1 MDKLYIKRKQKS
13 RDESKFLSIFPDGR
27 GRETVPFVMPLRI
40 RLFRPFFR
48 QDMIPFCQSKKI
60 GTDVFHASNKKN
72 SAATLTAFLSPGASA
87 EPFFHDIRRLS
98 FNTVPV

>member
-13 RDESKFLSIFPDGR
+13 RDESKFLFILPHVH

-40 RLFRPFFR
+40 RLFRPFR